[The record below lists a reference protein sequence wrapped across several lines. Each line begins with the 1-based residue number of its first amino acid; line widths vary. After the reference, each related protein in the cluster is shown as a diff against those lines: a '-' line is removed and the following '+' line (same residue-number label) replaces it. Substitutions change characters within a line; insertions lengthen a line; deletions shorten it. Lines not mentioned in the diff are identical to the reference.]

1 MKQEQSGELKAS
13 LGANKLT
20 ADQLRIRELERE
32 LSIAKTERDILMG
45 TSINLFFRK
54 AFTRNRDFESL
65 QKKIDGFLLKAAVRE
80 GIFEVSRMPFPQFR

>member
-1 MKQEQSGELKAS
+1 MPQLK
-13 LGANKLT
+13 
-20 ADQLRIRELERE
+20 
-32 LSIAKTERDILMG
+32 G

-65 QKKIDGFLLKAAVRE
+65 QKKVDGFLLKAAVLE